1 MKAIQLIVIMSILA
15 APQAARAQSG
25 PTDAIDITAEQVQAV
40 LQTVPAPAGD
50 QQIRVVDMG
59 TYNLAVGILRRAR
72 TTDAPDG
79 SVTGLVHSQITE
91 TYYILSGGGTLV
103 TGGTLANPRSF
114 PSDGDIVRILAG
126 PTTSGPI
133 QNGHRRVVK
142 PGDIV
147 IIPAGVPHG
156 WTGVTDHVDYLSVR
170 PDPDRVLPKGYVN
183 PAIRK

>member
-1 MKAIQLIVIMSILA
+1 MPTLQVVAVLSVLA
-15 APQAARAQSG
+15 AAEAAQAQSA
-25 PTDAIDITAEQVQAV
+25 PAEAIDITAEQVQAV
-40 LQTVPAPAGD
+40 LKTVPSPAGD

-59 TYNLAVGILRRAR
+59 KYNLAVGILRRGR

-103 TGGTLANPRSF
+103 TGGTLASPRSF

-133 QNGHRRVVK
+133 QNGHKRVVK

-170 PDPDRVLPKGYVN
+170 PDPDKVLPKGYVN

>member
-1 MKAIQLIVIMSILA
+1 MKAIQVIACASIVAAAQTTLA
-15 APQAARAQSG
+15 QTR
-25 PTDAIDITAEQVQAV
+25 PTEAIDITAEQVQAV
-40 LQTVPAPAGD
+40 LKTVPAPAGD

-59 TYNLAVGILRRAR
+59 SYNLAVGILRRGR

-79 SVTGLVHSQITE
+79 SVNGLVHSQITE

-103 TGGTLANPRSF
+103 TGGTLGTPRSF
-114 PSDGDIVRILAG
+114 PADGDIVKILAG

-170 PDPDRVLPKGYVN
+170 PDPDKVLPKGYVN